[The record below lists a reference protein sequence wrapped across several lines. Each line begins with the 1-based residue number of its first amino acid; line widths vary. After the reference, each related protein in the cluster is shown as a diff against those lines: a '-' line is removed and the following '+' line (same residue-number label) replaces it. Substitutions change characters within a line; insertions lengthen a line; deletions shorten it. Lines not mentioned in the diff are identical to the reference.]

1 MKKTFTNSEIVHTFA
16 QQEQQEGKTSNNG
29 MFFYNQKIYSYGYH
43 YLLAEILPDNII
55 LINNTGYSN
64 STAKHINLVTN
75 ATRQYKQYF
84 FNDICF
90 NNVYNSIINASKSI
104 IKAIKKERYAN
115 EIISKFESFTD
126 FLNEFDKAMI
136 KGYYTDRS
144 TYHLQ
149 DKKTFVKDEK
159 YKEIKKIYNKIA
171 KDKDL
176 FVEQSKE
183 RETKAKVKAQKEH
196 KELLKKFFAYEINT
210 ITKKVNE
217 DFLRISLDKTQIET
231 TQGVKVSIQ
240 EAKNLYTM
248 IEQGKDIKGVKIDN
262 YLVISL
268 NGTLKIGCHHINTK
282 NMHEIGKQ
290 IKTL

>member
-1 MKKTFTNSEIVHTFA
+1 MKTIFSNSELVHTFA

-29 MFFYNQKIYSYGYH
+29 MFFHNQKIYSYGYH
-43 YLLAEILPDNII
+43 YLLAEILPDNIV
-55 LINNTGYSN
+55 LINDSGFSN

-84 FNDICF
+84 FKNICF
-90 NNVYNSIINASKSI
+90 NNVYNSIIFAS
-104 IKAIKKERYAN
+104 IKIVKARKKEVHAN

-136 KGYYTDRS
+136 RGNKEYYF
-144 TYHLQ
+144 Q
-149 DKKTFVKDEK
+149 DKKTFLKDEK
-159 YKEIKKIYNKIA
+159 YKQIKKIYNEIA

-176 FVEQSKE
+176 FVEQAKE
-183 RETKAKVKAQKEH
+183 RELKAKVKAQKEH
-196 KELLKKFFAYEINT
+196 KELLKKFFAYEINN
-210 ITKKVNE
+210 ITKKVDE

-231 TQGVKVSIQ
+231 TQGVRVSIQ
-240 EAKNLYTM
+240 DAKNLYTM

-262 YLVISL
+262 YLVLSL
-268 NGTLKIGCHHINTK
+268 NGTLKIGCHQINTK

>member
-1 MKKTFTNSEIVHTFA
+1 MKKIFSNSELVHTFA
-16 QQEQQEGKTSNNG
+16 QQEQQEGRTSTSG
-29 MFFYNQKIYSYGYH
+29 MFFHNQKIYSYGYH
-43 YLLAEILPDNII
+43 YLLAEILPNNVI
-55 LINNTGYSN
+55 LINDSGYSN
-64 STAKHINLVTN
+64 STAKHINLITN

-90 NNVYNSIINASKSI
+90 NNVYNSITNASKSI
-104 IKAIKKERYAN
+104 VKAIKKERYAN

-126 FLNEFDKAMI
+126 FLNEFDKAI
-136 KGYYTDRS
+136 IHGYRE
-144 TYHLQ
+144 YHLQ
-149 DKKTFVKDEK
+149 EKKLFLKDEK

-176 FVEQSKE
+176 FIEQAKE
-183 RETKAKVKAQKEH
+183 RELKAKVKAEKEH

-217 DFLRISLDKTQIET
+217 DFLRLSLDKTQIET
-231 TQGVKVSIQ
+231 TQGVKVSIK
-240 EAKNLYTM
+240 EAKNLYLM
-248 IEQGKDIKGVKIDN
+248 IEQGKEIKGLKIDN
-262 YLVISL
+262 YVVISL

-290 IKTL
+290 IKSL